1 MQWICSLL
9 FTLLFFANS
18 LLHAAVILLTS
29 LVFGRRFA
37 DAQSRSWG
45 RSNLWLLK
53 VLCRLDYVV
62 EGMENVPREGA
73 HITFWKHSSAW
84 ETFLVM
90 FLFPP
95 QSWVV
100 KREILLIP
108 LVGWA
113 VLLYRPIAINRGA
126 GHFAVNQVVEQGRQ
140 RLANGR
146 WILYFPEGTRVPPG
160 QTRRYGLSGA
170 LLASRTG
177 ARLVPVAHNASDF
190 WPKRALL
197 KKPGTVRVVIGPSIE
212 TLGRDPRQLNEQ
224 AKAWMDATMA
234 RISAR
239 HDPPGMMP
247 G

>member
-1 MQWICSLL
+1 MQWIRSLL

-18 LLHAAVILLTS
+18 LLHAAAILLTS
-29 LVFGRRFA
+29 LACGRRFA

-53 VLCRLDYVV
+53 LLCRLDYTV
-62 EGMENVPREGA
+62 EGLENIPREGA
-73 HITFWKHSSAW
+73 HIAFWKHSSSW
-84 ETFLVM
+84 ETLPVM

-100 KREILLIP
+100 KREIYWIP

-113 VLLYRPIAINRGA
+113 TALFRPIAINRGA
-126 GHFAVNQVVEQGRQ
+126 GHVAVNQVIEQGRR
-140 RLANGR
+140 RLAEGR
-146 WILYFPEGTRVPPG
+146 WILYFPEGTRVRPG

-177 ARLVPVAHNASDF
+177 AKLVPVAHNASDF

-197 KKPGTVRVVIGPSIE
+197 KKPGTVRVVIGPPIG
-212 TLGRDPRQLNEQ
+212 TLGRDPRALNEQ
-224 AKAWMDATMA
+224 AKAWMDQTMA
-234 RISAR
+234 RISG
-239 HDPPGMMP
+239 PPGP
-247 G
+247 AG